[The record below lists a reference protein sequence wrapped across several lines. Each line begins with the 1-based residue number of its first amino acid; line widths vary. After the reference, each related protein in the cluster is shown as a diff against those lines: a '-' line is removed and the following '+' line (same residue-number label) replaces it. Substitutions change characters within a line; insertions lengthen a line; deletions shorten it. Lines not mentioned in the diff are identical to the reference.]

1 MQNSNTN
8 HNILQSTEF
17 KISDLDLEK
26 PHKPVQNAIV
36 AGAMDIGPLINSD
49 QITFG
54 DISTT
59 NGSEDFM
66 YFLECLG
73 SITRL
78 IKYIPKY
85 PVSVETF
92 NENINR
98 KKNAGNQLS
107 EMESIIRGVHSKG
120 GKITYSLHP
129 TIIMDE
135 NQFGQ
140 YGRDGWICSISL
152 GEAQN

>member
-1 MQNSNTN
+1 MQTLNTN
-8 HNILQSTEF
+8 SDTSQITEF
-17 KISDLDLEK
+17 KVSDLDLEK
-26 PHKPVQNAIV
+26 PHKPVQSAIV
-36 AGAMDIGPLINSD
+36 AGAMDIGPLVNSD

-54 DISTT
+54 DIATT

-66 YFLECLG
+66 RFLECLG

-92 NENINR
+92 NENISR
-98 KKNAGNQLS
+98 KKSAGIQLD
-107 EMESIIRGVHSKG
+107 EMETIIRGVHSKG

-140 YGRDGWICSISL
+140 YGRDGWVCSISL
-152 GEAQN
+152 GETQD